1 MDNQNISNPSFNE
14 IVRRRRL
21 IFGILSSASGGFYG
35 YFDSEGSLSEMAE
48 MAFFYGPSVV
58 QGTLEAFVNKAYI
71 KNMLAALTSGKGKSY
86 VVNVGVGAAMGPLLA
101 AASNGLGYWIVRIG
115 YDTSRYFSGYG

>member
-58 QGTLEAFVNKAYI
+58 QGTLEAFVNKSYTG
-71 KNMLAALTSGKGKSY
+71 NMLTALTSGRGKSY
-86 VVNVGVGAAMGPLLA
+86 VTSSGVGVVMGALLA
-101 AASNGLGYWIVRIG
+101 AASNGLGYGLVRIG
-115 YDTSRYFSGYG
+115 YDVSRYFSGY